1 MRESKENP
9 PAKLKAETYLPPDLY
24 DKIFRDLKPRWEKL
38 TGQEI
43 KDSPFLA
50 MIVKEG
56 AKTFRKRLEKL
67 EAKSSG
73 NARGNPR

>member
-1 MRESKENP
+1 M
-9 PAKLKAETYLPPDLY
+9 KAETYIPPELY
-24 DKIFRDLKPRWEKL
+24 DKIFREFKPRWEKL

-56 AKTFRKRLEKL
+56 AKAFRKRLERL
-67 EAKSSG
+67 EAKSSESQ
-73 NARGNPR
+73 R

>member
-1 MRESKENP
+1 M
-9 PAKLKAETYLPPDLY
+9 KAETYILPNLY

-38 TGQEI
+38 TGQEM

-56 AKTFRKRLEKL
+56 AKAFRKRLEKL
-67 EAKSSG
+67 EAKSDV
-73 NARGNPR
+73 NQR

>member
-1 MRESKENP
+1 LSPN
-9 PAKLKAETYLPPDLY
+9 LY
-24 DKIFRDLKPRWEKL
+24 EKIFRDLKPRWQEL

-56 AKTFRKRLEKL
+56 EKTFRKRLERL
-67 EAKSSG
+67 EAKSNG
-73 NARGNPR
+73 NQR

>member
-1 MRESKENP
+1 MPN
-9 PAKLKAETYLPPDLY
+9 PAKIKADTYLSPNLY

-38 TGQEI
+38 TGQEM

-56 AKTFRKRLEKL
+56 AKAFRKRLERL
-67 EAKSSG
+67 EAKSSE
-73 NARGNPR
+73 NQR

>member
-1 MRESKENP
+1 MSN
-9 PAKLKAETYLPPDLY
+9 PAKIKVDTYLPPHLY
-24 DKIFRDLKPRWEKL
+24 DVIFRDLKPRYQEV

-56 AKTFRKRLEKL
+56 EKTFRKRLERL
-67 EAKSSG
+67 EEKSDV
-73 NARGNPR
+73 NQR

>member
-1 MRESKENP
+1 MKGN
-9 PAKLKAETYLPPDLY
+9 PAKIKAETYIPPDLY
-24 DKIFRDLKPRWEKL
+24 DKIFRDLKPRWVEA

-56 AKTFRKRLEKL
+56 EKAFRKRLERL
-67 EAKSSG
+67 EAKSNES
-73 NARGNPR
+73 